1 MIGHIRM
8 IVILQCHHVS
18 HKCIRRDLKCL
29 QQVPLL
35 EKQKGYYNCYIT
47 QLQLDKSTCVVTPK
61 TLEGSGSVKRGGISY
76 LEDGVHDA
84 SKRSVVGVFRHGE
97 DVQAPFV
104 EVLQLLGQQLLLVGL
119 DAEARD
125 AAAGE
130 RRPVG
135 DLLDPADLC
144 HQLLLLLLL
153 LLSRL

>member
-1 MIGHIRM
+1 MIM
-8 IVILQCHHVS
+8 ILQCHHVS

-35 EKQKGYYNCYIT
+35 ETQKEDYNCYIT
-47 QLQLDKSTCVVTPK
+47 QLQLNKSTCVVTPK
-61 TLEGSGSVKRGGISY
+61 TLEGSSSVKGDISY

-84 SKRSVVGVFRHGE
+84 GKRSVVGVFRHGE
-97 DVQAPFV
+97 DVQTPFV
-104 EVLQLLGQQLLLVGL
+104 EVLQLLGQQLLLVSL

-130 RRPVG
+130 RGPVG